1 VLRDNRG
8 MAATFRRKEKKA
20 PAAQGSDNGE
30 TNLKDPAEI
39 VLRDG
44 FDYCGTAFFKPV
56 GQRPA

>member
-1 VLRDNRG
+1 